1 MTNTKEPLDPLKSV
15 IAVVLG
21 QNEDDITTDT
31 KFADIIGSKQKDLII
46 GVNQKF
52 ETALDEREME
62 DFTTVSDL
70 VAWLEKQGS

>member
-1 MTNTKEPLDPLKSV
+1 MTNTKEPFDPLKSV

-31 KFADIIGSKQKDLII
+31 KFADIIGNKQKDLII

-52 ETALDEREME
+52 ETALDEREMG
-62 DFTTVSDL
+62 DFTTVADL
-70 VAWLEKQGS
+70 VAWLEKQDS